1 LTPRKGQ
8 RVTERVTVAM
18 VSIDLGPGP
27 RLGSAVDTWAKLFR
41 ASSKSL
47 DFTRLSKVTGFLKA
61 QGNLLK
67 HIQQNNPA
75 EAELKAA
82 AQAIGQEIKEFL
94 NTWQESMLSTAQCP
108 GKTIEAPVDLAG
120 CLGGALGAFERSWN
134 EIRCKAMTGTQ
145 DERLGKIPLFMD
157 EVRDQ
162 LVGDLARVV
171 ETLRISSPGL
181 VQYPESIL
189 RAQTRLAEI
198 SDGTAAVQVHELADH
213 LKDQLAGMQQLST
226 NETVELL
233 ASETRLARRAVE
245 LGTGGDKRTAMFG
258 FYQHTA
264 LLMDAVKLWNATSNE
279 VEPVL
284 SALDCAI
291 GAWQDRMDKHG
302 SGQRVSEQQADFRAE
317 LMQHWR
323 ETGVLTAQGQ

>member
-1 LTPRKGQ
+1 MTPRKGQ
-8 RVTERVTVAM
+8 KIAETVTVAM

-94 NTWQESMLSTAQCP
+94 NTWQEAMVSTAQCP

-120 CLGGALGAFERSWN
+120 DLGGALGAFERSWN

-162 LVGDLARVV
+162 LVGDLARIV

-189 RAQTRLAEI
+189 RAQTRSAEI
-198 SDGTAAVQVHELADH
+198 SEGTAAVKVHELAGH
-213 LKDQLAGMQQLST
+213 LEFQLAGKQQLST
-226 NETVELL
+226 VEVLALL
-233 ASETRLARRAVE
+233 ESEKSLALRAVE
-245 LGTGGDKRTAMFG
+245 GGDGVDARTAMSG
-258 FYQHTA
+258 FHAHTA
-264 LLMDAVKLWNATSNE
+264 LLKDAVKLWSASSDE
-279 VEPVL
+279 VAPVL
-284 SALDCAI
+284 TALDNAI
-291 GAWQDRMDKHG
+291 GGWTALLGKHG
-302 SGQRVSEQQADFRAE
+302 RGDWVPEQQAEFRVE
-317 LMQHWR
+317 LTQHWQT
-323 ETGVLTAQGQ
+323 TGVLPAQAH